1 MKDTTRMRCTIGR
14 IRRWSRETIAV
25 ASVLVAGAFVFT
37 CGAVVGRASAV
48 SVTPSVGSFSREMS
62 SEHFIHTSAS
72 TAYSPEA
79 AAEKGFQVGIGRA
92 EYCQQIA
99 LSTLISQTHVIGEEQ
114 VVFMRDARKPGNA
127 IQQFAEIFG
136 RAIETGMNPYPS
148 VWRHGNG
155 MATPR
160 QPTE

>member
-25 ASVLVAGAFVFT
+25 ASVLVAGAFVFA
-37 CGAVVGRASAV
+37 CGAVVGRASTV
-48 SVTPSVGSFSREMS
+48 SATPSKGSVAREMS
-62 SEHFIHTSAS
+62 SELFSQAS
-72 TAYSPEA
+72 TEAVVSPVSPLA
-79 AAEKGFQVGIGRA
+79 DGFHVGIGRT

-114 VVFMRDARKPGNA
+114 VIFMRDARKPGNA